1 VLRTAT
7 PARVAVVL
15 ATIAL
20 TACGAATPAPRSL
33 PGAGSAPPTTGV
45 AAAATSSSA
54 RPATPRPYTPRTA
67 TPRPAGTPAAPGAP
81 EAPGAQGLLAA
92 GEASGRRPQTAG
104 RPSPDARWNARVRAL
119 WSAVSG
125 GPAADARAAFFPRSA
140 YLQVKAL
147 ADPAA
152 DYARRLLR
160 LYAVDV
166 AAVAARIPPGSML
179 IGAVIPPGAVWV
191 RPGEEVNR
199 LGYWRVAGTR
209 VRYRTPMGK
218 VDSFGVCSLI
228 SWRSEWYVVH
238 LGPVLR
244 STPGGALCP

>member
-54 RPATPRPYTPRTA
+54 RSA

-81 EAPGAQGLLAA
+81 GLLAA

-104 RPSPDARWNARVRAL
+104 HPSPDARLAARVRAL

-152 DYARRLLR
+152 DYTGRLLR
-160 LYAVDV
+160 FYAVDV
-166 AAVAARIPPGSML
+166 AAVAARIPPGSLL

-209 VRYRTPMGK
+209 VRYRTPTGK

-244 STPGGALCP
+244 SNPRGALCP